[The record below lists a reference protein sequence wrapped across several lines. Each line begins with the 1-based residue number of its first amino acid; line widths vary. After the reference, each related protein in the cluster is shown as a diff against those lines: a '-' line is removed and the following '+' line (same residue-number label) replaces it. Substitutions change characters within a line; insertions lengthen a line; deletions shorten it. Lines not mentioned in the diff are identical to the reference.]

1 MSWELKDVEFI
12 TTSTRSVGRAI
23 RIRPTLEM
31 LENII
36 AITQEPYEHAETG
49 RDLP

>member
-23 RIRPTLEM
+23 RIRPTLER

-36 AITQEPYEHAETG
+36 AIAQDYEHAKTG
-49 RDLP
+49 RDLL